1 MQDAIR
7 AIEKALDAGSAA
19 LRRRFGVLQEA
30 DVENKGDIDLVTV
43 ADRESEAAVVAVL
56 RDAFPAYVVLAE
68 EAGGDRSAFRGG
80 RFIVD
85 PLDGTTNFAHAMPIF
100 AVSIALE
107 VDGVIVAG
115 GVENPIAGERFLA
128 ERGAG
133 ATLNGRRLSVSR
145 TETLDRSL
153 LVTGFPY
160 DRRARIDE
168 ILAPLRAFLLRS
180 QGVLRLGSAAL
191 DLCHVGAGRLDG
203 FWEENLQPWDTSAGM
218 LVVTEAGGRGSD
230 FAGGPFDPFG
240 KQTLATNGRLHEA
253 CIEVLREARA
263 R

>member
-1 MQDAIR
+1 MNDPIR
-7 AIEKALDAGSAA
+7 AIEKALDAGSGA
-19 LRRRFGVLQEA
+19 LRARFGALRES
-30 DVENKGDIDLVTV
+30 DVESKGEIDLVTV

-56 RDAFPAYVVLAE
+56 RDAFPEYVVLAE

-100 AVSIALE
+100 SVSIALE

-115 GVENPIAGERFLA
+115 GVESPIAGERFLA
-128 ERGAG
+128 ERGGG

-145 TETLDRSL
+145 TPSLDRSL

-168 ILAPLRAFLLRS
+168 LLAPLKAFLLRT

-191 DLCHVGAGRLDG
+191 DLCYVGAGRLDG

-218 LVVTEAGGRGSD
+218 LVVTEAGGRVTD
-230 FAGGPFDPFG
+230 FAGGPFSHFG
-240 KQTLATNGRLHEA
+240 KQTLATNGLVHQA
-253 CIEVLREARA
+253 CIEVLREARG